1 MDKIDGS
8 YGSVAAPPLVV
19 SICQFDFLA
28 ARCSEYGLDDF
39 ARRVRIGSLNA
50 NDSSDADLKRILIH
64 YGISAVWEVV
74 DANDYKYA
82 APATNPT
89 IASLNTAT

>member
-50 NDSSDADLKRILIH
+50 NDSSHADLKLILIH

-74 DANDYKYA
+74 DANDYK
-82 APATNPT
+82 
-89 IASLNTAT
+89 ASLNTAT

>member
-50 NDSSDADLKRILIH
+50 NDSSHADLKRILIH
-64 YGISAVWEVV
+64 YGIPLCGRSL
-74 DANDYKYA
+74 
-82 APATNPT
+82 TRT
-89 IASLNTAT
+89 ITKACLNTAT